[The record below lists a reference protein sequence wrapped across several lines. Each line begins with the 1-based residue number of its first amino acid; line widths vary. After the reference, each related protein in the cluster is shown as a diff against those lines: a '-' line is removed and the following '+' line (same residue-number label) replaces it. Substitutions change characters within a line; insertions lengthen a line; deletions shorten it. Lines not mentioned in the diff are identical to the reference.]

1 MHHATIDSKHHLP
14 LSAHPSSLSSTASI
28 RVAGGGVQNLTTL
41 ASSSRFKLLSFKN
54 DSTWARIIVGDDSS
68 HGLIFI
74 GGELRLLQNKGET
87 PGRRLQR
94 GFHFVSRPFSDLQAS
109 PSYHAIDSLLRAPRR
124 RRLQLP
130 GESRSRRLQ
139 LPSGPPYGRLDGCT
153 HALRTLQVGFLLDG
167 GFTSAA
173 GGSDAALSEL
183 QSNLHLLN
191 GLYEDQLGLRLEAKY
206 VRIRADAGA
215 SFADGGP
222 DGGRGLRPRQPNTAG
237 VRVTT
242 AYAETSG
249 PRVFES
255 APAAL
260 LGSFANWVGTH
271 APTSDGRAGLWHMLT
286 DAFPPPGVVGLATLG
301 ASCRIGAQPVRYRDL
316 NVAAPANA
324 FPRTARGTRV
334 YAYTTTQLLPFGS
347 TLGGG
352 SSCPE
357 GSSACVAAAGLS
369 SRTPDIWLTMA
380 HEIGHSLGASHTFDL
395 GGRMSYGTDVPFVS
409 NGSPADLCAFLAG
422 RIDEDARSTG
432 PTCMPLATSACG
444 NGVLEAGEECD
455 DGNLDGGDGCDPSCV
470 VECGWRCVQQ
480 PPPAS
485 SGVSRLISSCSRHCG
500 DGIIQ
505 VELDEECDVGGG
517 GSSFS
522 SCCDAATCRLVGGA
536 TCAGGEC
543 CEPSTCTH
551 KAASATCGDG
561 SSGFCSQ
568 GGRCESDWPLS
579 IGRYTVSGMAA
590 EIDTAVCPVDGC
602 TFRFELRSPSADAS
616 SSPNTPAAPP
626 PAAPSTSQCWAVPN
640 GGSSLPDGT
649 LCSSSSTSSTI
660 ADGVCRAG
668 NCERT
673 ATCGDGVVDFGEE
686 CDDSSTCCRNCM
698 LAPSATCSPPSDC
711 CLNSCQPAPSPAGCA
726 SGLGYCDGGTCVTA
740 QPACSAYGNLQ
751 LNTSSCPVTA
761 SQPCVVYCAVTSS
774 SQQIAVSGSACRPT
788 ELPATCYAMTT
799 LKEGAPCGLTDSS
812 GRPDTGVCV
821 AGTCTHVRTDISC
834 PPPPPSPALPPPS
847 PPPPESPPPP
857 LSPAPPGGYSP
868 PPSPPPP
875 TLPPA
880 LPPPHI
886 TVAPPPDFGGTA
898 PSPSPPSPSPPS
910 SGTPPDAAGD
920 GGCAPPPP
928 SWWGESAS
936 PPPSNRDGS
945 NGGGSTGPTSQWADR
960 FTVWMREEVL
970 ATPPFYPDAEG
981 PLYRPR
987 WQVFALVGGVTI
999 VLLLIERCL
1008 RHAFLAHTKAA
1019 AARKARSGG
1028 TTATRG
1034 MRAGTLAAAPAADT
1048 ATSRSANGG
1057 GSRRRAAG
1065 RTTPTDSSRPDD
1077 PFASPRQSANIA
1089 PSAAGTSGLRRARRD
1104 SRRGTTARDIRQS
1117 EDRAREAVS
1126 AALDEGGVELSTCTT
1141 HAAFA
1146 RSRCA
1151 PPAPRTP
1158 SRPRAEVAAENL
1170 DNLVSMGFSESEAA
1184 DALAIAGGRLQAAL
1198 DVLVER
1204 GAARTPRAGAGD
1216 ELRLSPPSGDTPI
1229 GI

>member
-1 MHHATIDSKHHLP
+1 MGSILFRDPFLTCKPRRRATPSTRCCVRRDADGVCNSVGPALRPPRRMHPRAAHATGR
-14 LSAHPSSLSSTASI
+14 LSPRWRLHF
-28 RVAGGGVQNLTTL
+28 RGWWKRRCTL
-41 ASSSRFKLLSFKN
+41 RAPIQSASSQRS
-54 DSTWARIIVGDDSS
+54 
-68 HGLIFI
+68 
-74 GGELRLLQNKGET
+74 LRGPAWVAPRGKIRQN
-87 PGRRLQR
+87 
-94 GFHFVSRPFSDLQAS
+94 
-109 PSYHAIDSLLRAPRR
+109 PRR
-124 RRLQLP
+124 RRRLLY
-130 GESRSRRLQ
+130 RR
-139 LPSGPPYGRLDGCT
+139 
-153 HALRTLQVGFLLDG
+153 
-167 GFTSAA
+167 
-173 GGSDAALSEL
+173 
-183 QSNLHLLN
+183 
-191 GLYEDQLGLRLEAKY
+191 
-206 VRIRADAGA
+206 RA
-215 SFADGGP
+215 
-222 DGGRGLRPRQPNTAG
+222 RWRPRLAPSSTKHGG

-316 NVAAPANA
+316 NVAAPANT

-409 NGSPADLCAFLAG
+409 NGSPADLCAFIAG

-500 DGIIQ
+500 DGIVQ

-602 TFRFELRSPSADAS
+602 TFRFELRSPSVDAS
-616 SSPNTPAAPP
+616 SLPNTPAAPP

-649 LCSSSSTSSTI
+649 LCSSSSSTSSTI

-847 PPPPESPPPP
+847 PPPPEPPPPDAPPSPPMSPPPP

-875 TLPPA
+875 RLPPA

-928 SWWGESAS
+928 SWWGESAN

-1019 AARKARSGG
+1019 AARKARSGERQRR
-1028 TTATRG
+1028 AR

-1065 RTTPTDSSRPDD
+1065 RTTRLIRLVQTIR
-1077 PFASPRQSANIA
+1077 SPRRGRARTSHLRPPAHRGCVERVA
-1089 PSAAGTSGLRRARRD
+1089 TLAAVLRRETFD
-1104 SRRGTTARDIRQS
+1104 SRRIALERLSQR
-1117 EDRAREAVS
+1117 RWMREAS
-1126 AALDEGGVELSTCTT
+1126 SSRLARLMPPLPAA
-1141 HAAFA
+1141 AAHLLRRGRRRDRER
-1146 RSRCA
+1146 RS
-1151 PPAPRTP
+1151 PPRTSTTSSVWGSP
-1158 SRPRAEVAAENL
+1158 SRRRPTR
-1170 DNLVSMGFSESEAA
+1170 
-1184 DALAIAGGRLQAAL
+1184 
-1198 DVLVER
+1198 
-1204 GAARTPRAGAGD
+1204 
-1216 ELRLSPPSGDTPI
+1216 LRLPVAGCRRHWTC
-1229 GI
+1229 